1 MDRNELVTKTD
12 IAVEE
17 IKSVVLTMY
26 NALNKGQQKQIVK
39 DKDVQAIF
47 NRYGIEY

>member
-26 NALNKGQQKQIVK
+26 NALNKG
-39 DKDVQAIF
+39 
-47 NRYGIEY
+47 